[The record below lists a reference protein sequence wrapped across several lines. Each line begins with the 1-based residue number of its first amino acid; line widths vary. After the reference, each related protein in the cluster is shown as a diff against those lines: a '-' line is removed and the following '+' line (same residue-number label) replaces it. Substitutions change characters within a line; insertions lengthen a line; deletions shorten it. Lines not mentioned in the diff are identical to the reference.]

1 LQINDFEGGDIMQ
14 DYNAMIETIQKLV
27 DFASYFIF
35 SFIGS
40 LLKEVY
46 NTNSDREYAFEP
58 YKVIISTM
66 VASLLALA
74 AKEYYSDF
82 LSQYW
87 GIMGIISLVLGFIG
101 FELFRYIS
109 SIRGIRKIVGI
120 VYTKDDDMLEK
131 VDEVIESDNI
141 DKKHARNDGIID
153 NNLHHI
159 HGPIARTIH
168 PENKLIGYKVSKPII
183 HSPEE
188 HEETD
193 KK

>member
-1 LQINDFEGGDIMQ
+1 MH
-14 DYNAMIETIQKLV
+14 DYNAMIEAIQKLV

-74 AKEYYSDF
+74 AKGYYNDF

-87 GIMGIISLVLGFIG
+87 GIMGIISLILGFIG
-101 FELFRYIS
+101 FELFRYVS
-109 SIRGIRKIVGI
+109 SIRGIRKIIGI
-120 VYTKDDDMLEK
+120 LYSKDDDVLEK
-131 VDEVIESDNI
+131 IDEAIEEPKATEKKNI
-141 DKKHARNDGIID
+141 RNDL
-153 NNLHHI
+153 NHI
-159 HGPIARTIH
+159 HGPVARTIH

-188 HEETD
+188 DNE
-193 KK
+193 KNK